1 MTCRYL
7 ADAYT
12 CKVRQEVPGLRQRK
26 KDRTRRALVDAAMR
40 LFADR
45 GYEET
50 TIADLADAADI
61 SPRTFFSYFAAKEDV
76 LFADVDDR
84 ISALAELEFR
94 RSDERPLDALRR
106 LGGEVAERIRGNPE
120 DDGSEAPRGAR
131 VTRQI
136 IDGRPS
142 LHGALLLRLRAAD
155 QMLASRLH
163 GAFPDELDEVL
174 AAAVVG
180 AFTAGLRAGAEAAP
194 GSPPSATDPQPV
206 IDRVLRLLTHGLGA
220 TPP

>member
-1 MTCRYL
+1 V
-7 ADAYT
+7 A
-12 CKVRQEVPGLRQRK
+12 GLRQRK

-61 SPRTFFSYFAAKEDV
+61 APRTFFSYFAAKEDV

-84 ISALAELEFR
+84 ISALAELELR
-94 RSDERPLDALRR
+94 RPGERPLDALRR
-106 LGGEVAERIRGNPE
+106 LGGEVAARISVNRE
-120 DDGSEAPRGAR
+120 DDGSEATRRAK
-131 VTRQI
+131 VTRRI
-136 IDGRPS
+136 IDSRPS
-142 LHGALLLRLRAAD
+142 LHGAVLLRLRAAD

-163 GAFPDELDEVL
+163 GAFQDELDEVF

-180 AFTAGLRAGAEAAP
+180 AFTAGLRAAAEAAP
-194 GSPPSATDPQPV
+194 GSPPSATDPQHV
-206 IDRVLRLLTHGLGA
+206 IDRVLGLLEHGLRA